1 MRKIG
6 RRETLKLALATPF
19 VLAGGR
25 AFAQA
30 AWPTK
35 PVQIIMPFGAGGAAD
50 TAARIVFQRVSEL
63 LGQPM
68 IIENRTG
75 GASVVAA
82 SAVLSMPKDGYGFFI
97 NSSQQMITPIFV
109 KDLPFD
115 FKTAFVPVTKLA
127 NYPQVLAVPTD
138 SPHKTVQDMIAYAKA
153 NPEKLRYA
161 TPPAAGPGHM
171 AGTLIQLKTGT
182 KWIHV
187 PYRVTPEA
195 ARDVAAGTVDLAII
209 TTSTIRPVHEA
220 KKVRILAVTS
230 AKRAAIHPTVPTV
243 SETLI
248 PGFDLDDWA
257 GIFAATGTPQPI
269 IDKMQAAIA
278 QAAKEPAVTDKLTPF
293 GTEIVGNSAAE
304 FGKFVEDQRTVL
316 TQIIKD
322 ANITAAG

>member
-1 MRKIG
+1 MKFA
-6 RRETLKLALATPF
+6 RRETLKLALAAPF

-25 AFAQA
+25 SWAQG

-35 PVQIIMPFGAGGAAD
+35 AVQIIMPFGAGGAAD
-50 TAARIVFQRVSEL
+50 TAARIVFQKVSEL

-82 SAVLSMPKDGYGFFI
+82 QAVLNMPKDGTAFFI

-127 NYPQVLAVPTD
+127 NYPQVVAVKTD
-138 SPHKTVQDMIAYAKA
+138 FPAKTIQELIDYAKA

-171 AGTLIQLKTGT
+171 AGTLIQLRTGT
-182 KWIHV
+182 KWVHI

-195 ARDVAAGTVDLAII
+195 ARDVAAGTVDVAII
-209 TTSTIRPVHEA
+209 TTSTIRPVHESG
-220 KKVRILAVTS
+220 KVRILAVTS
-230 AKRAAIHPTVPTV
+230 AKRAKIHPTVPTIGE
-243 SETLI
+243 SII

-257 GIFAATGTPQPI
+257 GVFAATGTPQPI
-269 IDKMQAAIA
+269 VDKMQAAIA
-278 QAAKEPAVTDKLTPF
+278 EAARDQSIIDKLAPF
-293 GTEIVGNSAAE
+293 GTEIVGNSAAD
-304 FGKFVEDQRTVL
+304 FGKFVEDQRTLL
-316 TQIIKD
+316 TSIIKE

>member
-1 MRKIG
+1 MSKIG
-6 RRETLKLALATPF
+6 RRETLKMALAAPF

-25 AFAQA
+25 SWAQS
-30 AWPTK
+30 AWPNK

-50 TAARIVFQRVSEL
+50 TAARIVFQRVSEI

-82 SAVLSMPKDGYGFFI
+82 QAVLNMPKDGYGFFI

-127 NYPQVLAVPTD
+127 NYPQVVAVKLDFPA
-138 SPHKTVQDMIAYAKA
+138 KTIQELIAYAKA
-153 NPEKLRYA
+153 NPERLRYA

-171 AGTLIQLKTGT
+171 AGTLIQLRTGT
-182 KWIHV
+182 KWVHI

-195 ARDVAAGTVDLAII
+195 ARDVAAGSVDVAII

-220 KKVRILAVTS
+220 GKVRILAVTS
-230 AKRAAIHPTVPTV
+230 AKRAKIHPTVPTIAE
-243 SETLI
+243 SII
-248 PGFDLDDWA
+248 PGFELDDWA

-269 IDKMQAAIA
+269 IDKMQSAIA
-278 QAAKEPAVTDKLTPF
+278 EAAKDPAIVAKLAPF
-293 GTEIVGNSAAE
+293 GTELGGDSPAA
-304 FGKFVEDQRTVL
+304 FGKFIEDTRTIL
-316 TQIIKD
+316 TNIIKE
-322 ANITAAG
+322 ANITTAG

>member
-1 MRKIG
+1 MSKIG
-6 RRETLKLALATPF
+6 RRETLKMALAAPF

-25 AFAQA
+25 SWAQST
-30 AWPTK
+30 WPTR

-50 TAARIVFQRVSEL
+50 TAGRVVFQRVSEI

-82 SAVLSMPKDGYGFFI
+82 QAVLGLPRDGHSFFI

-115 FKTAFVPVTKLA
+115 FKTAFVPLTKLA
-127 NYPQVLAVPTD
+127 NYPQVLAVKTD
-138 SPHKTVQDMIAYAKA
+138 FPAQTVQELIAYAKA

-171 AGTLIQLKTGT
+171 AGTLIQMRTGT
-182 KWIHV
+182 KWVHV

-195 ARDVAAGTVDLAII
+195 ARDVAAGVVDLAII
-209 TTSTIRPVHEA
+209 TTSTIRPVFEA

-230 AKRAAIHPTVPTV
+230 AKRAKIHPTVPTV
-243 SETLI
+243 SETII

-257 GIFAATGTPQPI
+257 GVFAAAGTPDLPI
-269 IDKMQAAIA
+269 QKMQAAIA
-278 QAAKEPAVTDKLTPF
+278 QAAKDPAIISKLEPY
-293 GTEIVGNSAAE
+293 GTEIVGNSPAE
-304 FGKFVEDQRTVL
+304 FGKFVEDQRTLL
-316 TQIIKD
+316 TNIIKE
-322 ANITAAG
+322 ANITQAG